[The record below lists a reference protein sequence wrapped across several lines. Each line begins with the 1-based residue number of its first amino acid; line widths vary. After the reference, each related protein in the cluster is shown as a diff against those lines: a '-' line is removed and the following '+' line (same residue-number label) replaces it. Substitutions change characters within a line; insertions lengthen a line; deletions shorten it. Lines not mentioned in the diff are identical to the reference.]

1 MSMFVDPK
9 ARIAVTDGQNTVY
22 IRAKMD
28 AGRKAQV
35 LDEMRMHG
43 VGKDKSEG
51 ELSGLGSYQM
61 LLRVHNVV
69 AWEGPDFMDGQGRPI
84 PCTRAN
90 ILLLDPTTAL
100 YDLVGDRIAELN
112 KDAQVPAEELAQDP
126 N

>member
-9 ARIAVTDGQNTVY
+9 ARIPVTDGQNTVY
-22 IRAKMD
+22 VRAKMD

-43 VGKDKSEG
+43 VGKGAEG

-69 AWEGPDFMDGQGRPI
+69 AWEGPDFVDEQGKPI
-84 PCTRAN
+84 PCNRAN
-90 ILLLDPTTAL
+90 IMLLDPTTPL
-100 YDLVGDRIAELN
+100 YEMVGDI
-112 KDAQVPAEELAQDP
+112 QDRLSGGFGGGFEIKSFDS
-126 N
+126 

>member
-1 MSMFVDPK
+1 MFVDPK
-9 ARIAVTDGQNTVY
+9 ARVAVTDGQNTVY

-28 AGRKAQV
+28 AGRRAQV
-35 LDEMRMHG
+35 LDEMRMRG
-43 VGKDKSEG
+43 FDGEVKTG

-69 AWEGPDFMDGQGRPI
+69 AWEGPDFLDAHGKPV

-90 ILLLDPTTAL
+90 ILLLDPTTPL
-100 YDLVGDRIAELN
+100 YELVGTRIGELN
-112 KDAQVPAEELAQDP
+112 KDAQVPDEELEQDP

>member
-1 MSMFVDPK
+1 MFTDPK
-9 ARIAVTDGQNTVY
+9 ARVPVTDGLNTVY

-28 AGRKAQV
+28 AGRRALV
-35 LDEMRMHG
+35 LDEMRMRG
-43 VGKDKSEG
+43 IGKDTSSG

-69 AWEGPDFMDGQGRPI
+69 AWEGPDFVDEHGKPV

-90 ILLLDPTTAL
+90 ILLLDPTTPL
-100 YDLVGDRIAELN
+100 YEMVGDKIGELN
-112 KDAQVPAEELAQDP
+112 KDAKVPDEELAQDP